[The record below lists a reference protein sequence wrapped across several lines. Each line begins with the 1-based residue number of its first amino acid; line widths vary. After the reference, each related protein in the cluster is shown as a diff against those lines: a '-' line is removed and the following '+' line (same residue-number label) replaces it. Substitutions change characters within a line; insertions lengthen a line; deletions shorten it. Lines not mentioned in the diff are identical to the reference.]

1 MYVHAKSLR
10 SMDYRHIHPYSVVV
24 YLCFP
29 QIDPFFPLPVVLRWV
44 FTDLCSLSL
53 TRCCSVTKS
62 CPTLTPWTTTCQV
75 FLSSTISWN
84 LLRFMSIE
92 SAMLSNHLILCC
104 PLLLLLSIFSSI
116 TVFSIES
123 TLCIRGPKYLSFD
136 FSINPFSEYSA
147 LIYTYIYTFIS
158 NYSYKWSQKLWKIL
172 NYQTTLPVS

>member
-1 MYVHAKSLR
+1 
-10 SMDYRHIHPYSVVV
+10 MDYRHIHPYSVVV

-29 QIDPFFPLPVVLRWV
+29 QIYPFFALPVVLRWV
-44 FTDLCSLSL
+44 FTDLYSLSL
-53 TRCCSVTKS
+53 TCCCSVAKS
-62 CPTLTPWTTTCQV
+62 CPILTPWTTTCQV
-75 FLSSTISWN
+75 FLSATISWN

-116 TVFSIES
+116 MVFSIES

-136 FSINPFSEYSA
+136 FSINPFSEYLA

-172 NYQTTLPVS
+172 NYQTTLPVT